1 LIRKW
6 RRRKVSE
13 EEEIPMIAAKPLSA
27 LELCEALRQGHAVDL
42 ATRLNRILRLDTAQ
56 DLLEVQAATPWL
68 AIAAELRPGDAR
80 SRVRTTMPT
89 VGDSIARNAAGPDG
103 TPAVAHVASMA
114 LVTPE
119 GELRRVS
126 RERDAELFALTVGGQ
141 GLFGALYSVTLRIA
155 SLARA
160 VERARQPVQ
169 LKLQPPPEM
178 QQTLELLLPPQTVD
192 AFMRETETRCN
203 DWRMPLCS
211 VSTRTTEH
219 EEDTY
224 LRWARSDYTEVTLG
238 FAAPRGL
245 GAAVR
250 ATQLRHELI
259 DAAIGR
265 GGSYQIAS
273 TTDAT
278 REHCERCYPELGE
291 FLAEKRRFDPHERLV
306 NPWYFRQRGLLERKA
321 CEVRWA
327 N

>member
-1 LIRKW
+1 
-6 RRRKVSE
+6 
-13 EEEIPMIAAKPLSA
+13 MFATKPISA
-27 LELCEALRQGHAVDL
+27 LELCDAQRHGLAVDL
-42 ATRLNRILRLDTAQ
+42 GRLNRILRIDTAEG
-56 DLLEVQAATPWL
+56 LLEVQAATPWL
-68 AIAAELRPGDAR
+68 AIAAALRPGDAR

-89 VGDSIARNAAGPDG
+89 VGESIARNAAGPDG
-103 TPAVAHVASMA
+103 MPAVAHVASMA

-141 GLFGALYSVTLRIA
+141 GLFGTLYSVTLRIGSMA
-155 SLARA
+155 QA
-160 VERARQPVQ
+160 VERALQPLEVQ
-169 LKLQPPPEM
+169 LQPAPGM
-178 QQTLELLLPPQTVD
+178 QQRLELLLPPQTVH
-192 AFMRETETRCN
+192 AFIGETQARCS
-203 DWRMPLCS
+203 DWRMPLCT
-211 VSTRTTEH
+211 VSTRATQH

-224 LRWARSDYTEVTLG
+224 LRWARTDYTEVALG
-238 FAAPRGL
+238 FATPRDL

-259 DAAIGR
+259 DGAIAL
-265 GGSYQIAS
+265 GGSFQIAS

-278 REHCERCYPELGE
+278 REQCERCYPELGE

-306 NPWYFRQRGLLERKA
+306 SPWYFHQRSLLERQA